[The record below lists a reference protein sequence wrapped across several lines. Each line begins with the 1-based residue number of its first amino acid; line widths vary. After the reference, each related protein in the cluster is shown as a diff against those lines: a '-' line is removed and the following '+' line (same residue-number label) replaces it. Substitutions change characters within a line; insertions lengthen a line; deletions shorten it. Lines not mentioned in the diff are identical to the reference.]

1 MLSGDVLQRFHVTRP
16 LARGGMGELWL
27 ADDEHHRRV
36 VLKTVRDDLVG
47 DDEVR
52 RCFRREIAV
61 VSRVRHA
68 HIVHHVAHGHESGVE
83 VLALE
88 HIEGASLATLQR
100 RSPVPLAAAL
110 CVADDVAR
118 ALAYLH
124 ALTDVRGEPLGLVH
138 GDVSPQNIVID
149 ARGQALV
156 IDFGGVTWRGADVT
170 PGTLIGK
177 PGYVSPEQ
185 LAGVEL
191 DGRSDQFAL
200 GAVVWEM
207 VTGVMLFSSDDLHR
221 DRPVPPLS
229 RAQPVPDALDAAVMR
244 MLACDR
250 ELRFPSLQEAAD
262 VIAAAAAAH
271 GLADGRRW
279 LAERAAASDGEVDLT
294 RTPVIASSSARTL
307 R

>member
-1 MLSGDVLQRFHVTRP
+1 MLSGDVLHRFHVTGP

-27 ADDEHHRRV
+27 ADDEQHRRV
-36 VLKTVRDDLVG
+36 VLKTVRDDLVN

-68 HIVHHVAHGHESGVE
+68 HIVHHVAHGVESGVD

-88 HIEGASLATLQR
+88 HIEGASLATLR
-100 RSPVPLAAAL
+100 HRTPLPLAAAL

-118 ALAYLH
+118 ALAH
-124 ALTDVRGEPLGLVH
+124 VHGIADAHGTPLGLVH
-138 GDVSPQNIVID
+138 GDVSPQNIIVD
-149 ARGQALV
+149 ARGHALL

-185 LAGVEL
+185 LEGREL
-191 DGRSDQFAL
+191 DGRSDLYAL
-200 GAVVWEM
+200 GVVLWEM
-207 VTGVMLFSSDDLHR
+207 ITGQTLFASDDLRR
-221 DRPVPPLS
+221 DRPVPPPS
-229 RAQPVPDALDAAVMR
+229 RYARVPDLIDATVMR
-244 MLACDR
+244 MVASER
-250 ELRFPSLQEAAD
+250 EARFPSAAEAAEL
-262 VIAAAAAAH
+262 IESAALLH
-271 GLADGRRW
+271 GIDGGRQW
-279 LAERAAASDGEVDLT
+279 LGARAAASEGEVDLT
-294 RTPVIASSSARTL
+294 RTPVITTSSARTL